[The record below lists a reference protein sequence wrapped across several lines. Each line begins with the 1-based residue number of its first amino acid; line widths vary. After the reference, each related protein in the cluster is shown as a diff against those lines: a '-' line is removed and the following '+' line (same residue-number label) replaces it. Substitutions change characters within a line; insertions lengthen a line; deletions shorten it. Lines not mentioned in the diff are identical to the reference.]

1 MDCEGSKLVAGS
13 SVADQWTAWLAT
25 RRHGGDREQ
34 LRRVLKVLG
43 PIRDDVIA
51 HAAVASGD
59 TVLDVGCGDGLIAFA
74 AAEAVGPSGSVTFS
88 DISREL
94 LEHCRQLATA
104 AGINGRCRF
113 VSAAASDLTPIA
125 DQSVDAVTVRSVLIY
140 EADKAAA
147 FAEFYRVLR
156 PGGRLSIFEPINRFG
171 ADERHER
178 EDRLRGYDV
187 AGVSDLAARVKNV
200 YEAIQP
206 PRTDPMLDFDERDLL
221 QLAEKA
227 GFAEIHLQLRADIER
242 AQPISWETARQI
254 AGNPRIPSLAEAM
267 AQALTPDEAERL
279 STHLRP
285 QAEHGTARRR
295 TAVTQLWATRTCPR

>member
-13 SVADQWTAWLAT
+13 SVADQWTAWLAE

-43 PIRDDVIA
+43 SIRDDVIA

-125 DQSVDAVTVRSVLIY
+125 DQSGCGHGPVGTDLRGRQGSGVR
-140 EADKAAA
+140 
-147 FAEFYRVLR
+147 RVLSR
-156 PGGRLSIFEPINRFG
+156 AAPGRS
-171 ADERHER
+171 
-178 EDRLRGYDV
+178 
-187 AGVSDLAARVKNV
+187 
-200 YEAIQP
+200 
-206 PRTDPMLDFDERDLL
+206 
-221 QLAEKA
+221 
-227 GFAEIHLQLRADIER
+227 
-242 AQPISWETARQI
+242 
-254 AGNPRIPSLAEAM
+254 
-267 AQALTPDEAERL
+267 
-279 STHLRP
+279 
-285 QAEHGTARRR
+285 
-295 TAVTQLWATRTCPR
+295 AVGL